1 MSIKNSEHILPDA
14 LCICD
19 SCKGINALDILFLK
33 IFVQFIISSTKIK
46 VKNETQTQSQRKDK
60 CIKLKSNEES
70 LEDSAG
76 ETTTIN
82 TRGNEEKG
90 NRSATFLKRL
100 VKNEKRKL
108 NSKHT

>member
-1 MSIKNSEHILPDA
+1 MSIKNPEHILPDA

-19 SCKGINALDILFLK
+19 SRKGITALDILFLK

-46 VKNETQTQSQRKDK
+46 VKNQTQSQRKDK

-100 VKNEKRKL
+100 VKNERSKL
-108 NSKHT
+108 NNKHT

>member
-1 MSIKNSEHILPDA
+1 MSIKNPEHILPDA

-19 SCKGINALDILFLK
+19 SCKGITALDILFLK

-46 VKNETQTQSQRKDK
+46 VKNQSQRKDK

-70 LEDSAG
+70 VEDSAG